1 MTAIRRRAKEL
12 WGSVLDPPK
21 TVQRFIRFGD
31 GLLIVGSLL
40 IAALFIAFSAGA
52 KGPGPTHGVGVTLA
66 AAVLWVTFHVIARS
80 DTVGSRW
87 DRTVV
92 FLRFWTMTG
101 LLFGGGLALAEAVG
115 AAAPSPPVGYATEVT
130 VGIALLAALARA
142 VGRRRALARDVA
154 RLLKHVADERHPLD
168 HDGWELLQ
176 EHLTAAWL
184 WKSGASFMAPDVAAA
199 RWCLAAQSD
208 GIPASC
214 QEDTKRLLLWATRL
228 AGQGSQ

>member
-1 MTAIRRRAKEL
+1 MTAIRGRARDL
-12 WGSVLDPPK
+12 WGA
-21 TVQRFIRFGD
+21 VQHRSQRIERIIDRFRD

-52 KGPGPTHGVGVTLA
+52 KGPGPTHGVGVTWA
-66 AAVLWVTFHVIARS
+66 AAVLWTTFHVIARS

-101 LLFGGGLALAEAVG
+101 LLFGGGITLAESVG
-115 AAAPSPPVGYATEVT
+115 LAAPSRPVGYATEVT

-154 RLLKHVADERHPLD
+154 RLLKHVADDRHPLD

-176 EHLTAAWL
+176 EQLAAAWL
-184 WKSGASFMAPDVAAA
+184 WKSGASFMAPDVAT
-199 RWCLAAQSD
+199 RWCLTAQSD
-208 GIPASC
+208 GTPASC
-214 QEDTKRLLLWATRL
+214 QEDIKRLLLWATRT
-228 AGQGSQ
+228 AGQGSP